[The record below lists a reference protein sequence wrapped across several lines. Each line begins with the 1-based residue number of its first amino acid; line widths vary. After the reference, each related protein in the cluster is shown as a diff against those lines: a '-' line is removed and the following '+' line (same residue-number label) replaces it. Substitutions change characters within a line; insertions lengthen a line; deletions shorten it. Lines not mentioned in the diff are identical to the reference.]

1 MNLIYYYPKSD
12 ISLPATTAIA
22 RTLFKY
28 LLKREKEL
36 PFEEIMLF
44 VPTKSVEEVQE
55 QFNDLEVITYKS
67 LDRVSNSA
75 IHIPIIP
82 LIFPNNKSLF
92 YLYALIKR
100 RKLILN
106 FHGDLRIE
114 MRFKF
119 KYEHH
124 LDTFCIPSYIAWP
137 YLLKSANKLII
148 NSYLVSKLVQSK
160 YRVKNEVVIPNA
172 IDDFWFDRGNIT
184 NIVLDGDST
193 NLFYHGRLS
202 SEKGVDLLIKGFS
215 KAVRNSPNAKLYIA
229 GNGLQQKY
237 LENLCSKLE
246 IKKKVVFLGHTR
258 HEDIKSYLNN
268 VNAAIYPSLF
278 DAFSL
283 AILEAFS
290 SVNGP
295 VYYSSFAGINDFV
308 VRDGYDLNVFEPT
321 VENIS
326 KIIKNV
332 IDGNYDEQIV
342 KKQKEFA
349 RRYTWDKVSTQYIK
363 LYKEVVQL

>member
-1 MNLIYYYPKSD
+1 MNLLYYYPKKD
-12 ISLPATTAIA
+12 IPIPATTDHA
-22 RTLFKY
+22 RNLFKY

-44 VPTKSVEEVQE
+44 VSPKSIEEVQE
-55 QFNDLEVITYKS
+55 QFSDLEVITYKN
-67 LDRVSNSA
+67 LHNKSNLV
-75 IHIPIIP
+75 IHIPMIP
-82 LIFPNNKSLF
+82 GIYPNSKFLL

-106 FHGDLRIE
+106 FHGDFRME

-124 LDTFCIPSYIAWP
+124 LDILNIPSYIAWP
-137 YLLKSANKLII
+137 YLLKSADKLIL
-148 NSYLVSKLVQSK
+148 NSYMVSHLVQPI
-160 YRVKNEVVIPNA
+160 YRLKNEVIIPNA
-172 IDDFWFDRGNIT
+172 IDDFWFNRGNIS
-184 NIVLDGDST
+184 NIELDGDP

-202 SEKGVDLLIKGFS
+202 SEKGIDLLINGFS
-215 KAVRNSPNAKLYIA
+215 KAVSNSPKVKLYIA
-229 GNGLQQKY
+229 GSGSQQKY
-237 LENLCSKLE
+237 LETLCRKLGIE
-246 IKKKVVFLGHTR
+246 KKVVFLGYVR
-258 HEDIKSYLNN
+258 HEEVKSYLNN
-268 VNAAIYPSLF
+268 ASAAIYPSIF
-278 DAFSL
+278 DTFSL

-308 VRDGYDLNVFEPT
+308 VRNGYNLNAFEPT

-342 KKQKEFA
+342 KQQKEFA
-349 RRYTWDKVSTQYIK
+349 RQYTWEKVITQYIG
-363 LYKEVVQL
+363 LYREVVQL